1 MISRMRSRLTD
12 DMLSACINIISI
24 NGPSFGTGMFSYR
37 SKSSQHGYAP
47 LQRKDGS
54 RDLTKKRYNAII
66 YTTFMNRIL
75 ILPINVKIA
84 ALKKL
89 LQAGDDVMSSSGNHT
104 IAIVKES
111 EGYNTLKESFA
122 TVLSETIKQGHIIVN
137 DFLLK

>member
-89 LQAGDDVMSSSGNHT
+89 GKKATLTHLSPPFVLVEFHLIFGR
-104 IAIVKES
+104 KEMLM
-111 EGYNTLKESFA
+111 ERLRP
-122 TVLSETIKQGHIIVN
+122 L
-137 DFLLK
+137 